1 MDKQTIFLGFFIAL
15 LATIP
20 AASAFAAGSYS
31 ISVAT
36 NAPTYLE
43 GQTVTISG
51 VVRPV
56 PPAGTTVTLKVV
68 GPTGYIYYDS
78 VNPSS
83 TTGYYSF
90 SFVLSPASNWPAG
103 SYSVNVT
110 WAESYQGPYASNTT
124 SFTVLKSP
132 VTVTTVTPAYTLRTF
147 ASTPLVPGQTLEVET
162 VAMWDNGSPVTSA
175 QFPVAQFIT
184 PNGSVQSLGSPSE
197 IQKGVYMWSFTLP
210 SSYSTGVYSVMVEGN
225 VSGVTRMDF
234 SAFTVNTG
242 LATASQVSGI
252 SSSLSSMNTSLSS
265 QLSSINSSLA
275 SMSGT
280 MTTQYSSI
288 MSSLTSIS
296 TLISDLK
303 TSLSSDYSSLSSS
316 LSSLSSSV
324 STISSASSSISSTVS
339 SISPSVSSLQSS
351 VSSLESSVSSLTTY
365 LLVVAVLAIIIIVLE
380 LVLLVRKK

>member
-20 AASAFAAGSYS
+20 AASAFAASSYS

-83 TTGYYSF
+83 TTGDYSF
-90 SFVLSPASNWPAG
+90 SFVLSPASLWPAG

-175 QFPVAQFIT
+175 QFPVAQFVT
-184 PNGSVQSLGSPSE
+184 PSGSVQSLGSPSE

-252 SSSLSSMNTSLSS
+252 SSSLSSMNTSLSF
-265 QLSSINSSLA
+265 INSSLA
-275 SMSGT
+275 SISGT

-296 TLISDLK
+296 NMISDLK